1 MKFEPWLRRYPVFS
15 FFALAF
21 AISWGGILV
30 IMATT
35 GFDLINLRP
44 LDTGLIFVFMQL
56 GPSTSGLALTA
67 LLEGRAGLR
76 RLVARVAHWRFGFR
90 WYGVALLTMPL
101 LLLVTL
107 WPLGA
112 FLDPA
117 YLPRFQW
124 HLFAIGFIAGSFEE
138 VGWTGFATPR
148 LLQRRRLFLA
158 GLWLGLVW
166 ALWHMLVD
174 FRQNSHVMGALWLLE
189 FAVLYVGALTA
200 YRVLMTWV
208 YANTQSLLLAVL
220 MHASYTGWL
229 FMLYPATSLEQGL
242 VLQTAF
248 ALALWVVVAVVMKGR
263 AGRGPG
269 PCATW
274 PKPNGDERRRYG
286 ALKMKFFVR

>member
-1 MKFEPWLRRYPVFS
+1 MTFEPWLRRHPVCS
-15 FFALAF
+15 FFVLAF
-21 AISWGGILV
+21 GISWGGILLV
-30 IMATT
+30 LSAT
-35 GFDLINLRP
+35 GFNRVELRP
-44 LDTGLIFVFMQL
+44 LDTGLIFVFMLL

-76 RLVARVAHWRFGFR
+76 RLVASMAHWRLGLR
-90 WYGVALLTMPL
+90 WYLVVLLTMPA

-107 WPLGA
+107 WPLGV

-117 YLPRFQW
+117 FSPRFQW

-148 LLQRRRLFLA
+148 LLQRWRLFLA

-166 ALWHMLVD
+166 ALWHVLVD
-174 FRQNSHVMGALWLLE
+174 YRQNSSAMGALWLLQ
-189 FAVLYVGALTA
+189 FAVFYVGTLTA

-229 FMLYPATSLEQGL
+229 LTLYPATSLEQGL
-242 VLQTAF
+242 VWQIGF
-248 ALALWVVVAVVMKGR
+248 ALALWIVVAVAMAGHEGR
-263 AGRGPG
+263 ASGPAVQR
-269 PCATW
+269 PL
-274 PKPNGDERRRYG
+274 RRD
-286 ALKMKFFVR
+286 ALGEPQ